1 MAHSKSA
8 KKRIRQSE
16 KARLRNRHYRST
28 MKTFIKRVRTASD
41 KPAAEKELRTT
52 VSLLDKLVS
61 KGVIHRNKAANKK
74 SRLTR
79 YVNSLS

>member
-8 KKRIRQSE
+8 KKRIRQSQ
-16 KARLRNRHYRST
+16 KARMRNRHYRSQ
-28 MKTFIKRVRTASD
+28 MKTYIKRVLASTD
-41 KPAAEKELRTT
+41 KTAAETELRNT
-52 VSLLDKLVS
+52 VALLDKLAS
-61 KGVIHRNKAANKK
+61 KRIIHRNKAANQK